1 VSPEIVRNN
10 EVSLGLSTARI
21 NNIKGRTR
29 TIRYRADLAIR
40 ALTEKGLISCNTNEE
55 PPVDDIV
62 VRISRLERLLCITD
76 EYPLPS
82 EYILAVNLDRRQL
95 TTDQMTMVGA
105 KWLPIYQAEAKERK
119 VKAGKETGRGHKRSV
134 SNGTDLSTS
143 HRSDDE
149 AAKKVGV
156 SRRKI
161 RQAAELI
168 LNSPG
173 LAARVE
179 SGRLPGISP

>member
-76 EYPLPS
+76 ENIAPR
-82 EYILAVNLDRRQL
+82 LARTGFDDRHL
-95 TTDQMTMVGA
+95 HG
-105 KWLPIYQAEAKERK
+105 
-119 VKAGKETGRGHKRSV
+119 
-134 SNGTDLSTS
+134 
-143 HRSDDE
+143 
-149 AAKKVGV
+149 
-156 SRRKI
+156 
-161 RQAAELI
+161 
-168 LNSPG
+168 
-173 LAARVE
+173 
-179 SGRLPGISP
+179 